1 MMDPIRGG
9 GLRPAEAQSGLLYL
23 KNPLGWAVVRKI
35 AGSTCASVRGAP
47 GTLPGQT
54 VGTNMIF
61 VHTIT
66 QEGILSELGG
76 VVPVVMDL
84 ERGGGLRPTETRK
97 REWWAVLK
105 IRLDGRWSKI
115 TGSTF
120 VSVRVGNPP

>member
-9 GLRPAEAQSGLLYL
+9 GLQPAEAQSGLLYL

-54 VGTNMIF
+54 VGTNRIF

-66 QEGILSELGG
+66 REGISSEL
-76 VVPVVMDL
+76 VMDL
-84 ERGGGLRPTETRK
+84 ERGGGLRPAE
-97 REWWAVLK
+97 AQSGLLYLK
-105 IRLDGRWSKI
+105 
-115 TGSTF
+115 
-120 VSVRVGNPP
+120 NPLG